1 MWVQTVR
8 SISCVVV
15 LLAFSALG
23 RPALA
28 GESHKLALQIS
39 DNDAEKMTATLN
51 IAANVSKHY
60 AALGEDVEIQ
70 IVAFNGGVHM
80 LRADTSPVRD
90 RLQDFKMGMPNVSFK
105 ACDNTLQTM
114 ARNEGTMPLLVPSA
128 ELVPAG
134 VVTLM
139 ELSEKGWAIV
149 RP

>member
-1 MWVQTVR
+1 MWVEAMR
-8 SISCVVV
+8 GFSIVA
-15 LLAFSALG
+15 LLVFSAVD
-23 RPALA
+23 RPARA
-28 GESHKLALQIS
+28 GETHRLALQIS

-51 IAANVSKHY
+51 IAANVSTHY
-60 AALGEDVEIQ
+60 AARGEDVEIE

-80 LRADTSPVRD
+80 LRADTSPVKD
-90 RLQDFKMGMPNVSFK
+90 RLQDFKIGMPNVSFK

-114 ARNEGTMPLLVPSA
+114 ARKEGTMPPLVPSA

-139 ELSEKGWAIV
+139 ELSQKGWTIV